1 MTSLSECTS
10 AVFDWFFPSFCTQCQ
25 TPIKASQGIC
35 DCCLNDL
42 PLLDLTAQANLL
54 YRPDIAE
61 FFPDCQFDHLIAC
74 AWYRAPFDHWL
85 SQLKF
90 SNQIFYKKA
99 LQQVIKQQLANS
111 KACCEQW
118 PELFIILPLHNE
130 RFLQRGYN
138 QVAQTW
144 GACLPANTL
153 TLSCLKRDKKTKAQS
168 TLSKAKR
175 VKNVQGAFVCHED
188 LSGRTVAIVDDV
200 MTTGATLNAATVAL
214 KEAGAEQVWAFVT
227 CLTPLGR

>member
-1 MTSLSECTS
+1 MTSLSEYTS

-42 PLLDLTAQANLL
+42 PLLDLSRQANLL
-54 YRPDIAE
+54 HRPDIVE

-99 LQQVIKQQLANS
+99 LQRVIKQQLTVS

-118 PELFIILPLHNE
+118 PELFIILPLHNK

-144 GACLPANTL
+144 AACLPTDEINL
-153 TLSCLKRDKKTKAQS
+153 NYLQRHKRTKAQS
-168 TLSKAKR
+168 SLTKAKR
-175 VKNVQGAFVCHED
+175 IKNLKGAFVYKAD
-188 LSGRTVAIVDDV
+188 LTGKTVAIVDDV